1 MNNNNNNNSNGIS
14 NVDQA
19 ILNNAAIVGNIIKN
33 YIKNTIVENGNN
45 INWTVLI
52 ILFIFI
58 IFL

>member
-1 MNNNNNNNSNGIS
+1 MNNNNNNSKGIS

-19 ILNNAAIVGNIIKN
+19 ILNNAAIVGNGLNYVKNIITN
-33 YIKNTIVENGNN
+33 NGNI